1 MSLKD
6 LQQKTKA
13 RRVLGIDASTASVA
27 FCLIE
32 DGKIV
37 KIGKLPIVGATIY
50 DKVRDAGIRA
60 KALKLVTNPDYVA
73 VEQAIMVR
81 SADAGLK
88 IAMIV
93 GAILTNLLD
102 KKTDVVTLTPIQW
115 QSYIGNNNFTKA
127 MKEEVRAK
135 YPGKGDAF
143 IKTKI
148 REIRKQKTMDFFK
161 KFGIDT
167 DDNDIGD
174 AMGIAYYAYK
184 EKVKHETA

>member
-1 MSLKD
+1 MSLAS
-6 LQQKTKA
+6 LRKTKA
-13 RRVLGIDASTASVA
+13 KRVLGIDASTASVA

-37 KIGKLPIVGATIY
+37 KIGKLPIDGATIY
-50 DKVRDAGIRA
+50 DKIRDAGIRA
-60 KALKLVTNPDYVA
+60 KALKQLTNPDYVA

-93 GAILTNLLD
+93 GALLTNLLD
-102 KKTDVVTLTPIQW
+102 KKSEVVTLTPIQW

-143 IKTKI
+143 IKARI
-148 REIRKQKTMDFFK
+148 RDIRKQKTMDYFK
-161 KFGIDT
+161 EYGVDT
-167 DDNDIGD
+167 DDNDVGD

-184 EKVKHETA
+184 VKVG

>member
-1 MSLKD
+1 MSLRD
-6 LQQKTKA
+6 LRKKTEAK
-13 RRVLGIDASTASVA
+13 RVLGIDASTASVA

-37 KIGKLPIVGATIY
+37 KIGKLPITGATIY
-50 DKVRDAGIRA
+50 DKIKDASVRA

-88 IAMIV
+88 IAMVV
-93 GAILTNLLD
+93 GAILANLLD
-102 KKTDVVTLTPIQW
+102 KKTEVVTLTPIQW

-127 MKEEVRAK
+127 MKEEVKAK
-135 YPGKGDAF
+135 YPGKGEAF
-143 IKTKI
+143 IKARI

-161 KFGIDT
+161 KFGVDT

-184 EKVKHETA
+184 EKVK

>member
-1 MSLKD
+1 MK
-6 LQQKTKA
+6 KVKA
-13 RRVLGIDASTASVA
+13 KRVLGIDASTASVA

-37 KIGKLPIVGATIY
+37 KIGKLPIDGATIY
-50 DKVRDAGIRA
+50 DKIRDAGIRA
-60 KALKLVTNPDYVA
+60 KALKQLTNPDYVA

-93 GAILTNLLD
+93 GALLTNLLD
-102 KKTDVVTLTPIQW
+102 KKSEVVTLTPIQW

-127 MKEEVRAK
+127 MKEEIK
-135 YPGKGDAF
+135 SQYPGKGDAF
-143 IKTKI
+143 IKARI
-148 REIRKQKTMDFFK
+148 RDIRKQKTMDYFK
-161 KFGIDT
+161 KYGVDT
-167 DDNDIGD
+167 DDNDVGD

-184 EKVKHETA
+184 VKVGQ

>member
-1 MSLKD
+1 MSLQD
-6 LQQKTKA
+6 LKKVKVK
-13 RRVLGIDASTASVA
+13 RVLGIDASTASVA

-50 DKVRDAGIRA
+50 DKIKDAGEKA
-60 KALKLVTNPDYVA
+60 KSIKKLTSPEYVA

-81 SADAGLK
+81 SPDAGLK

-93 GAILTNLLD
+93 GALLANLLD
-102 KKTDVVTLTPIQW
+102 KTTEVVTLTPIQW

-143 IKTKI
+143 IKTRI

-161 KFGIDT
+161 KFGIQI
-167 DDNDIGD
+167 DDNDVGD
-174 AMGIAYYAYK
+174 ACGIAYYAYK
-184 EKVKHETA
+184 EKVK

>member
-1 MSLKD
+1 MSLQELK
-6 LQQKTKA
+6 KVKA
-13 RRVLGIDASTASVA
+13 KRVLGIDASTASVA

-37 KIGKLPIVGATIY
+37 KIGKLPITGATIY
-50 DKVRDAGIRA
+50 DKIKDAGEKA
-60 KALKLVTNPDYVA
+60 KSIKKLTNPEYVA

-93 GAILTNLLD
+93 GALLANLLD
-102 KKTDVVTLTPIQW
+102 KTTEVVTLTPIQW
-115 QSYIGNNNFTKA
+115 QSYITKA
-127 MKEEVRAK
+127 MKEEIKAK

-143 IKTKI
+143 VKTRI

-161 KFGIDT
+161 KFGVEV
-167 DDNDIGD
+167 DDNDVGD
-174 AMGIAYYAYK
+174 ACGIAYYAYK
-184 EKVKHETA
+184 EKVK